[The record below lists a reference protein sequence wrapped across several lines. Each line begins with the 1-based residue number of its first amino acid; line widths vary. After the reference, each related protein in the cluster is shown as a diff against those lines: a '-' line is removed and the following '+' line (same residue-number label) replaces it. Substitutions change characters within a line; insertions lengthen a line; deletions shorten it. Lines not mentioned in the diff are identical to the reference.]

1 MKHLTQGMDVQQRVL
16 LLGLL
21 PCAAATILLTSY
33 FTYDKIRTLESA
45 FAESGDAAA
54 QRVSSYSDLSLY
66 AGDTDALRRISQDA
80 VLEAG
85 IDRVAISNGTGVY
98 ISARRAGA
106 PARQTRT
113 FSATVR
119 IRPTGALDDVSLD
132 AGDASAEVGTVHVV
146 VDSSRLYHQELQS
159 AVTGL
164 LLGLGTLLAAMT
176 AARRLARGIAVPLRR
191 LGETVALI
199 RGGDLGA
206 RSRLRRDDE
215 FGRLSVGIDDM
226 AAALAGHRKE
236 LETRVRLA
244 THEAQERISQAEKA
258 NAAKARF
265 LAAASHDLRQ
275 PLHAVGLFVGKLRET
290 ASAAQQP
297 LVARIDEGLA
307 GMSGL
312 LTALLDISRLDAG
325 VVEPQRCVVTID
337 RLFGEAEA
345 TLASLAV
352 ERRTRLLFRRRA
364 LHVDVD
370 AALCERILCNL
381 IENALRYAAG
391 TAVLVSASR
400 RGDRVRIEVRDGG
413 IGIAPMYHERIF
425 EEFFQLD
432 NPERDRKKGL
442 GLGLA
447 ICQRAARLLD
457 TRIELRSAIGRGSC
471 FAFELPWAPPPAVAA
486 TPAAI
491 APRAQQGRALVVD
504 DDRTIREGTVGLLE
518 QWGLSTASAGCADS
532 AAELLGSASPAFDYL
547 LCDLQLSE
555 IDDGWRVIEA
565 ARRASAATRLLL
577 ISGDTATATLRRAR
591 EQGVIVL
598 TKPVTPAKLRAAL
611 GPVAVKPAAT
621 APV

>member
-1 MKHLTQGMDVQQRVL
+1 MDVQQRVL
-16 LLGLL
+16 LLGLV
-21 PCAAATILLTSY
+21 PCASATILLTSY
-33 FTYDKIRTLESA
+33 FTFDKIRTLEAA
-45 FAESGDAAA
+45 FAESGAAAA
-54 QRVSSYSDLSLY
+54 QRAASYSDLGLY
-66 AGDTDALRRISQDA
+66 AGDTAALRRISQDA
-80 VLEAG
+80 VREPG
-85 IDRVAISNGTGVY
+85 VQSVAISNGTGVY
-98 ISARRAGA
+98 ISARRSGA
-106 PARQTRT
+106 AARQTRT
-113 FSATVR
+113 FSAAVR
-119 IRPTGALDDVSLD
+119 IRPSGALDDLSID
-132 AGDASAEVGTVHVV
+132 SGDGAASEVGTVHVV
-146 VDSSRLYHQELQS
+146 VDSSRLYRKELQS

-164 LLGLGTLLAAMT
+164 LLGLGTLLAAML
-176 AARRLARGIAVPLRR
+176 AARSLARGIAAPLRK

-199 RGGDLGA
+199 RGGDLRA

-215 FGRLSVGIDDM
+215 FGRLSAGIDDM
-226 AAALAGHRKE
+226 AAALGGHRQE

-244 THEAQERISQAEKA
+244 TQEAQDRIGQAEKA

-275 PLHAVGLFVGKLRET
+275 PLHAVGLFVGKLREI
-290 ASAAQQP
+290 ASADQQP

-325 VVEPQRCVVTID
+325 VVEPQRSVVTIA
-337 RLFGEAEA
+337 RLFDEVEA
-345 TLASLAV
+345 TLAPLAA
-352 ERRTRLLFRRRA
+352 ERGTRLLFRRRG

-391 TAVLVSASR
+391 TAVLVTAAR

-447 ICQRAARLLD
+447 ICQRAARLLG
-457 TRIELRSAIGRGSC
+457 TRIEVRSAIGHGSC
-471 FAFELPWAPPPAVAA
+471 FAFDLPYAAPPPISSAAVALPA
-486 TPAAI
+486 AAI
-491 APRAQQGRALVVD
+491 AATRGRALVVD
-504 DDRTIREGTVGLLE
+504 DDRGIREGTAGLLE

-532 AAELLGSASPAFDYL
+532 AAELLQTSRPAFDYL
-547 LCDLQLSE
+547 LCDLQLRE

-565 ARRASAATRLLL
+565 ARRVSKTTRLLL
-577 ISGDTATATLRRAR
+577 ISGDTAAATLRRAR
-591 EQGVIVL
+591 ESGVIVL

-611 GPVAVKPAAT
+611 GPVNVVALPA
-621 APV
+621 